1 MQQFHRD
8 FDTFWGTVCHDE
20 TCSNLALEIVDL
32 GADGGIEVS
41 IHLGQPSSLVFEV
54 LLVDP
59 ESDLLLT
66 HGSIE
71 TETFWKCIR
80 DHVNN
85 EAITQLFLT
94 ARCHSSPMPNAV
106 SARRIGY
113 AEMRNVR
120 FFRLIDDI
128 LDEFTT
134 REPCLS
140 VEVNV
145 TYRNAKNVRI
155 IELRILMIWGRG
167 WLGVVD

>member
-1 MQQFHRD
+1 MQQFHKD

-20 TCSNLALEIVDL
+20 ASPVLALEIVDL
-32 GADGGIEVS
+32 GADDGVEVA
-41 IHLGQPSSLVFEV
+41 IHSGQASRLVFEV

-80 DHVNN
+80 DQVNKG
-85 EAITQLFLT
+85 AITTLFLT
-94 ARCHSSPMPNAV
+94 TRCHSSPLPNAV
-106 SARRIGY
+106 SAKRISH

-120 FFRLIDDI
+120 LLRLIDDI
-128 LDEFTT
+128 LDELTT

-145 TYRNAKNVRI
+145 TYRNPKNEQFI
-155 IELRILMIWGRG
+155 GYEF
-167 WLGVVD
+167 